1 MSNLDYLTYDNFIDP
16 MQDLL
21 PQLPMIVQN
30 QFNQIM
36 INEVY
41 GTPSAPK
48 TGHLLKYAMDN
59 NDEEQIIS
67 PLSIMIECVGTL
79 YKAMYNLGPFTN

>member
-48 TGHLLKYAMDN
+48 TGHLLKYAMDDN
-59 NDEEQIIS
+59 YEEQIIS